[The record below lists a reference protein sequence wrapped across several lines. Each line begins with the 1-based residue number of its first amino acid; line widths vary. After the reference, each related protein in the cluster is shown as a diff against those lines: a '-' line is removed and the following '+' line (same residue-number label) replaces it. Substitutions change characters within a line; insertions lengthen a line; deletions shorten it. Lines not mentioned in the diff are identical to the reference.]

1 MLEATKSN
9 PLPCFGPTCALLL
22 IDIQKGFD
30 EPYWGRRNNSEME
43 ANVARLL
50 SAWRASGYKIIHVRH
65 DSTEPASPLRPGQA
79 GNDFKDEVVPIAG
92 EHLETKQVNSAFIG
106 TGLEQYLRQ
115 NKLTTLVLCG
125 LTSDHCVST
134 TTRMAANLG
143 FTAIL
148 PADALA
154 TFDRTGFD
162 GRHWSAEDIHGSS
175 LASLNGEFATVVNT
189 ADLIAALSPGAA
201 TEV

>member
-1 MLEATKSN
+1 MPNQKS
-9 PLPCFGPTCALLL
+9 PPSLDQTCVLVL
-22 IDIQKGFD
+22 IDVQKGFD
-30 EPYWGRRNNSEME
+30 DPYWGKRNNPGME
-43 ANVARLL
+43 ENIVRLL
-50 SAWRASGYKIIHVRH
+50 AAWRASGYKIVHVRH
-65 DSTEPASPLRPGQA
+65 DSSESQSPLRPGQA
-79 GNDFKDEVVPIAG
+79 GNDFKAEVTPLPG

-106 TGLEQYLRQ
+106 TGLETYLRQ
-115 NKLTTLVLCG
+115 NKLNSLVLCG

-162 GRHWSAEDIHGSS
+162 GRHWSAEEIHGSS
-175 LASLNGEFATVVNT
+175 LASLNGEFATIVST
-189 ADLIAALSPGAA
+189 SDLIEALAARAA
-201 TEV
+201 V

>member
-1 MLEATKSN
+1 MSV
-9 PLPCFGPTCALLL
+9 PTMPALDSTCVLVL

-30 EPYWGRRNNSEME
+30 APYWGHRNNPAME
-43 ANVARLL
+43 ENVARLL
-50 SAWRASGYKIIHVRH
+50 AAWRSSGFKIVHVRH
-65 DSTEPASPLRPGQA
+65 DSTERDSPLRPGQV
-79 GNDFKDEVVPIAG
+79 GNDFKVEVTPLPG

-115 NKLTTLVLCG
+115 NKLCTLVLCG

-134 TTRMAANLG
+134 TARMAANLG
-143 FTAIL
+143 FTAVL

-162 GRHWSAEDIHGSS
+162 GRHWPADDIHGSS
-175 LASLNGEFATVVNT
+175 LASLRGEFATIVQS
-189 ADLIAALSPGAA
+189 ADIIEVLSTRAAI
-201 TEV
+201 

>member
-1 MLEATKSN
+1 M
-9 PLPCFGPTCALLL
+9 PVPTVLALDSTCVLVL

-30 EPYWGRRNNSEME
+30 APYWGQRNNPAME

-50 SAWRASGYKIIHVRH
+50 AAWRCSGFKIVHVRH
-65 DSTEPASPLRPGQA
+65 DSTEGDSPLRPGQA
-79 GNDFKDEVVPIAG
+79 GNDFKVEVTPLPG

-115 NKLTTLVLCG
+115 NKLSTLVLCG

-143 FTAIL
+143 FTAVL

-162 GRHWSAEDIHGSS
+162 GRHWSADDIHGSS
-175 LASLNGEFATVVNT
+175 LASLRGEFATIVQS
-189 ADLIAALSPGAA
+189 ADIIEALSTRAA
-201 TEV
+201 I